1 MSTFA
6 APGATVTFDAL
17 YGDYEESRA
26 ARVAIQEIPGG
37 DVAYADQAGR
47 SPLRWKMQ
55 MAVDN
60 ETTWGALNAVLG
72 EEGTLSVDTLTA
84 HTAILMSVSRRAPY
98 LDGTTV
104 ATAEFLITD
113 A

>member
-1 MSTFA
+1 MSTFS
-6 APGATVTFDAL
+6 APGATVTFEAL

-37 DVAYADQAGR
+37 DDIFVDTAGR

-55 MAVDN
+55 MALDN
-60 ETTWGALNAVLG
+60 ETVWGALNAVIG
-72 EEGTLSVDTLTA
+72 QAGTLSVDTLTSHA
-84 HTAILMSVSRRAPY
+84 AILLSASRRAPY

>member
-1 MSTFA
+1 MSSFA
-6 APGATVTFDAL
+6 APGATVTFEAL

-37 DVAYADQAGR
+37 DTAYADQAGR
-47 SPLRWKMQ
+47 SPLRWKMT
-55 MAVDN
+55 MAIAD
-60 ETTWGALNAVLG
+60 ESAWGALNAVLG
-72 EEGTLSVDTLTA
+72 EEGTLSVDTLNT
-84 HTAILMSVSRRAPY
+84 HSAILMSVSRRAPY

-104 ATAEFLITD
+104 ASAEFLITD